1 MHGDTLSAG
10 IQLAGRYRIEDLVGE
25 TASSQTWRA
34 VDRILNRSVSV
45 QVVPTDD
52 AASEP
57 FLTAARR
64 ATAVEDPRFTRVLDA
79 AHENGY
85 AYVVREWASGV
96 SLDTAL
102 MHGPLPSTR
111 AVDVVREVAEAV
123 AAAHRSGVQHR
134 QLDPSRVIIKHNGA
148 VRLLGLATDHA
159 LRGDRLMPA
168 SSGSAAAV
176 GEVEDVVAIGR
187 LLYACLVARWPGG
200 RDLGLPAAPTEHGR
214 LLRPRQVRA
223 GIDPTTDAVCEQL
236 LHAGAPAD
244 AQRPSSAAQAAR
256 DLAALQ
262 STDVG
267 ATAFLDPSGEITPHA
282 GLPVLD
288 EVGGPPPAVTETTRP
303 PPATGRPRA
312 AGARWAQPSPAGSQ
326 PAAPQGRRPGLRP
339 VWVAVALL
347 AAIALAVA
355 ILALRPNDTGVADG
369 PERDGSGQRP
379 AAEQVDIEAVAD
391 FDPLGNG
398 EENPEATA
406 STIDGDPSTTWTTQT
421 YFSELSAQ
429 KDGVGLLID
438 LGRSQSVSSLEVD
451 LEGTPTTMQLYAAT
465 DRGSPPASVAEME
478 LVAEIAAAGTSELLR
493 PESDLETRYLVLWL
507 TELPLVE
514 SGRAWRGEVAEL
526 TVRG

>member
-45 QVVPTDD
+45 QVVSSDD
-52 AASEP
+52 PASEP

-64 ATAVEDPRFTRVLDA
+64 ATAVEDPRFLRVLDA

-102 MHGPLPSTR
+102 LHGPLPTMR
-111 AVDVVREVAEAV
+111 AVDVMREVAEAV
-123 AAAHRSGVQHR
+123 AAAHRSGVHHR

-159 LRGDRLMPA
+159 LRGDRLVPA
-168 SSGSAAAV
+168 SSGSPPTVA
-176 GEVEDVVAIGR
+176 ETEDVVAIGR

-223 GIDPTTDAVCEQL
+223 GIDPAVDAVCDRL
-236 LHAGAPAD
+236 LHAGAAAGD
-244 AQRPSSAAQAAR
+244 QRPSSAAQVAR
-256 DLAALQ
+256 DLGALQ
-262 STDVG
+262 STDPG
-267 ATAFLDPSGEITPHA
+267 ITAFLDPSGEITPHA
-282 GLPVLD
+282 GLPALD
-288 EVGGPPPAVTETTRP
+288 EVGGPPPAVTETTRTP
-303 PPATGRPRA
+303 PTADRSRA
-312 AGARWAQPSPAGSQ
+312 GAARWAQQSPAGSE
-326 PAAPQGRRPGLRP
+326 PAAPRVRRPGLRP

-347 AAIALAVA
+347 VAIALAVTF
-355 ILALRPNDTGVADG
+355 LGLRSNDPGVADG
-369 PERDGSGQRP
+369 PDRDGSGRP
-379 AAEQVDIEAVAD
+379 AAAVVDIAAVED

-398 EENPEATA
+398 EENPGATA
-406 STIDGDPSTTWTTQT
+406 STYDGDPTTTWTTQT

-429 KDGVGLLID
+429 KEGVGLLID
-438 LGRSQSVSSLEVD
+438 LGGSEAVSSVD
-451 LEGTPTTMQLYAAT
+451 VELVGTPTTVELYAAT
-465 DRGSPPASVAEME
+465 DRGSLPASVDDME
-478 LVAEIAAAGTSELLR
+478 LVDEIAAAGTSALLR

-507 TELPLVE
+507 TELPPVD